1 MARAQPRF
9 EFGSLPRD
17 PDRDAAL
24 VEVRDP
30 EHQRGDIVL
39 TDDLTRKLDRTIA
52 EFRNRDAL
60 AKHALVPRSRLLFVG
75 PPGCGKTLA
84 ADVLAAELSLPL
96 VYARFDGIVSSFLG
110 ETATNLR
117 RVFTYAAKAPSLLF
131 FDEFDTIAKR
141 RNDDQEVGELKRVV
155 GSFLQIL
162 DAHPRDRLV
171 VAATNHEG
179 LPDEALWRRFDDV
192 LVFRRPTVAQLAELM
207 TIKLRG
213 VRKHGIDAHGLASA
227 MEGFTFADAER
238 VCHEAIKSMILAG
251 AKELHVDFLRTEL
264 EEQRTRLRD
273 VRAVPLERPSTSD
286 EVWS

>member
-30 EHQRGDIVL
+30 ERGRDDIVL
-39 TDDLTRKLDRTIA
+39 SEDLTRKLDRTIA
-52 EFRNRDAL
+52 EFRHRDAL

-84 ADVLAAELSLPL
+84 ADVLAAELALPV

-117 RVFTYAAKAPSLLF
+117 RVFTYASKAPSLLF

-141 RNDDQEVGELKRVV
+141 RDDDHEVGELKRVV

-162 DAHPRDRLV
+162 DSYPREQLV

-179 LPDEALWRRFDDV
+179 LLDEALWRRFDDV
-192 LVFRRPTVAQLAELM
+192 LVFRRPTVAQLGELLTM
-207 TIKLRG
+207 KLRA
-213 VRKHGIDAHGLASA
+213 VRKPGVDIRALAA
-227 MEGFTFADAER
+227 EMAGFTFADAER
-238 VCHEAIKSMILAG
+238 VCVEAIKAMVLAG
-251 AKELHVDFLRTEL
+251 AKELHRDLLQAEL
-264 EEQRTRLRD
+264 DDQRARLRD
-273 VRAVPLERPSTSD
+273 VRAVTPS
-286 EVWS
+286 E

>member
-30 EHQRGDIVL
+30 ARQREEIVL
-39 TDDLTRKLDRTIA
+39 SADLTRKLDRTIA
-52 EFRNRDAL
+52 EYRSREAL
-60 AKHALVPRSRLLFVG
+60 AKHGLVPRSRLLFVG

-96 VYARFDGIVSSFLG
+96 IYARFDGIVSSFLG

-117 RVFTYAAKAPSLLF
+117 RVFSYAAKAPSLLF
-131 FDEFDTIAKR
+131 FDEFDTIGKR
-141 RNDDQEVGELKRVV
+141 RDDDHEVGELKRVV

-162 DAHPRDRLV
+162 DSYPRDRLV

-179 LPDEALWRRFDDV
+179 LLDEALWRRFDDA
-192 LVFRRPTVAQLAELM
+192 LVFPRPTLMQLSELLAM
-207 TIKLRG
+207 KLRG
-213 VRKHGIDAHGLASA
+213 VRRSGVDVHAFAAK
-227 MEGFTFADAER
+227 MQGFTFADAER
-238 VCHEAIKSMILAG
+238 VCVEAIKAMLLAG
-251 AKELHVDFLRTEL
+251 AKELQGDLLLAEL
-264 EEQRTRLRD
+264 EEQRARLRD
-273 VRAVPLERPSTSD
+273 ARAVFVPG
-286 EVWS
+286 

>member
-30 EHQRGDIVL
+30 EHQREDIVL

-84 ADVLAAELSLPL
+84 ADVLAAELSIPL

-141 RNDDQEVGELKRVV
+141 RDDDHEVGELKRVV

-162 DAHPRDRLV
+162 DSHPRDRLV

-179 LPDEALWRRFDDV
+179 LLDEALWRRFDDV
-192 LVFRRPTVAQLAELM
+192 LVFRRPTVAQLAELLTM
-207 TIKLRG
+207 KLRG
-213 VRKHGIDAHGLASA
+213 VRKAGVDAHALAAS

-238 VCHEAIKSMILAG
+238 VCLEAIKSMILAG
-251 AKELHVDFLRTEL
+251 AKELHVDLLRAEL
-264 EEQRTRLRD
+264 DEQRARLRD
-273 VRAVPLERPSTSD
+273 VRTVTPS
-286 EVWS
+286 E

>member
-1 MARAQPRF
+1 MARTQPRF

-30 EHQRGDIVL
+30 EHQRDEIVL
-39 TDDLTRKLDRTIA
+39 STELNRKLDRTIA

-60 AKHALVPRSRLLFVG
+60 AKHGLSPRSRLLFVG

-117 RVFTYAAKAPSLLF
+117 RVFSYAAKAPSLLF
-131 FDEFDTIAKR
+131 FDEFDTIGKR
-141 RNDDQEVGELKRVV
+141 RDDDHEVGELKRVV

-162 DAHPRDRLV
+162 DSHPRDRLV

-179 LPDEALWRRFDDV
+179 LLDEALWRRFDDV
-192 LVFRRPTVAQLAELM
+192 LVFPRPTVPQLVDLLTM
-207 TIKLRG
+207 RLRG
-213 VRKHGIDAHGLASA
+213 VRKAGLDVPALA
-227 MEGFTFADAER
+227 ADMQGFTFADAER
-238 VCHEAIKSMILAG
+238 VCVEAIKAMVLAG
-251 AKELHVDFLRTEL
+251 AKELHGEFLRAEL
-264 EEQRTRLRD
+264 EEQRARLRD
-273 VRAVPLERPSTSD
+273 ARTVIGSE
-286 EVWS
+286 

>member
-24 VEVRDP
+24 VDVRDS
-30 EHQRGDIVL
+30 ERQRAEIVL
-39 TDDLTRKLDRTIA
+39 SEDLARKLDRAIA
-52 EFRNRDAL
+52 EYRNRDAL
-60 AKHALVPRSRLLFVG
+60 ARHGLNPRSRLIFVG

-84 ADVLAAELSLPL
+84 AQVLANELSLPL

-117 RVFTYAAKAPSLLF
+117 RVFTFAAKAPSLLF

-141 RNDDQEVGELKRVV
+141 RDDAYEVGELKRVV

-162 DAHPRDRLV
+162 DSYPRDRMV

-179 LPDEALWRRFDDV
+179 LLDEALWRRFDDV
-192 LVFRRPTVAQLAELM
+192 LVFPRPTAAQLTEVVEM
-207 TIKLRG
+207 KLRG
-213 VRKHGIDAHGLASA
+213 VRKTGLDPRKLAGE
-227 MEGFTFADAER
+227 MQGFTFADAER
-238 VCHEAIKSMILAG
+238 VCIDATKAMILAG
-251 AKELHVDFLRTEL
+251 AKELSRDLFIAEL
-264 EEQRTRLRD
+264 EEQRARIRD
-273 VRAVPLERPSTSD
+273 AEGVTGPR
-286 EVWS
+286 

>member
-39 TDDLTRKLDRTIA
+39 SEDLTRKLDRTIA
-52 EFRNRDAL
+52 EYRGRDAL

-141 RNDDQEVGELKRVV
+141 RDDDHEVGELKRVV

-162 DAHPRDRLV
+162 DSHPRDRLV

-179 LPDEALWRRFDDV
+179 LLDEALWRRFDDV
-192 LVFRRPTVAQLAELM
+192 LVFRRPTAAQLAELLTM
-207 TIKLRG
+207 KLRG
-213 VRKHGIDAHGLASA
+213 VRKPNVDVRALAA
-227 MEGFTFADAER
+227 EMEGFTFADAER
-238 VCHEAIKSMILAG
+238 VCHEAIKAMVLAG
-251 AKELHVDFLRTEL
+251 AKELQVDLLRTEL
-264 EEQRTRLRD
+264 AEQRARLRD
-273 VRAVPLERPSTSD
+273 VRTVTPS
-286 EVWS
+286 E

>member
-30 EHQRGDIVL
+30 EHRRDELVL
-39 TDDLTRKLDRTIA
+39 SADLTRKLDRTIA
-52 EFRNRDAL
+52 EYRNRDSL
-60 AKHALVPRSRLLFVG
+60 AKHGLVPRSRLLFVG

-84 ADVLAAELSLPL
+84 ADVLAAELALPL

-117 RVFTYAAKAPSLLF
+117 RVFSYAAKAASLLF
-131 FDEFDTIAKR
+131 FDEFDTIGKR
-141 RNDDQEVGELKRVV
+141 RDDDHEVGELKRVV

-162 DAHPRDRLV
+162 DSYPRDRLV

-179 LPDEALWRRFDDV
+179 LLDEALWRRFDDV
-192 LVFRRPTVAQLAELM
+192 LVFPRPTVQQLVELL
-207 TIKLRG
+207 TVKLRG
-213 VRKHGIDAHGLASA
+213 VRKSGVDVQALATQ
-227 MEGFTFADAER
+227 MQGFTFADAER
-238 VCHEAIKSMILAG
+238 VCIEAIKAMVLAG
-251 AKELHVDFLRTEL
+251 GKELQGELLHAEL
-264 EEQRTRLRD
+264 EEQRARLRTART
-273 VRAVPLERPSTSD
+273 VMPSA
-286 EVWS
+286 

>member
-30 EHQRGDIVL
+30 EHQRTQIVL
-39 TDDLTRKLDRTIA
+39 STDLSHKLDRTIA
-52 EFRNRDAL
+52 EYRSHDAL
-60 AKHALVPRSRLLFVG
+60 AKHGLWPRSRLLFVG

-84 ADVLAAELSLPL
+84 ADVLATELGLPL

-117 RVFTYAAKAPSLLF
+117 RVFTYAAKAPSLLL
-131 FDEFDTIAKR
+131 FDEFDTIGKR
-141 RNDDQEVGELKRVV
+141 RDDDHEVGELKRVV

-162 DAHPRDRLV
+162 DSYPRDRIV

-179 LPDEALWRRFDDV
+179 LLDEALWRRFDDV
-192 LVFRRPTVAQLAELM
+192 LVFPRPTAPQLVELLTM
-207 TIKLRG
+207 RLRG
-213 VRKHGIDAHGLASA
+213 VRKAGVDVHALANE
-227 MEGFTFADAER
+227 MQGFTFADAER
-238 VCHEAIKSMILAG
+238 VCIEATKAMVLAG
-251 AKELHVDFLRTEL
+251 AKELHGDLLRAEL

-273 VRAVPLERPSTSD
+273 VRGVMVSE
-286 EVWS
+286 

>member
-24 VEVRDP
+24 VEVRDL
-30 EHQRGDIVL
+30 ERQRDEIVL
-39 TDDLTRKLDRTIA
+39 SADLNRKLDRTIN

-60 AKHALVPRSRLLFVG
+60 AKHGLVPRSRLLFVG

-84 ADVLAAELSLPL
+84 ADVLATELSLPL

-117 RVFTYAAKAPSLLF
+117 RVFSYAAKAPSLLF
-131 FDEFDTIAKR
+131 FDEFDTIGKR
-141 RNDDQEVGELKRVV
+141 RDDDHEVGELKRVV

-162 DAHPRDRLV
+162 DSYPRDRLV

-179 LPDEALWRRFDDV
+179 LLDEALWRRFDDV
-192 LVFRRPTVAQLAELM
+192 LVFPRPTVPQLVNLLTM
-207 TIKLRG
+207 KLRG
-213 VRKHGIDAHGLASA
+213 VRKSGVDVQALAAEMQS
-227 MEGFTFADAER
+227 FTFADAER
-238 VCHEAIKSMILAG
+238 VCIEAIKVMILAG
-251 AKELHVDFLRTEL
+251 DKELHGDLLRAEL
-264 EEQRTRLRD
+264 EEQRARLRD
-273 VRAVPLERPSTSD
+273 ARTVIASG
-286 EVWS
+286 